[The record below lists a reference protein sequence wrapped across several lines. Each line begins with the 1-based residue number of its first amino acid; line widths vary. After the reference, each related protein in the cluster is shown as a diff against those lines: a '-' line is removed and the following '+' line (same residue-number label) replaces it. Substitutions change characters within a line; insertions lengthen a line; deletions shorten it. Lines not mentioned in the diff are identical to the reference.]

1 MNWNKLILL
10 KTKNST
16 FELEI
21 KKKKITPSRNGTRPS
36 TRENEGAKDSALGK
50 KSKNKNIVHR
60 LNFSQT
66 QKIIGLQ
73 PLEILGLF
81 KEALGFNEET
91 QQPIIKLKEVIESVQ
106 LNTPKGVVQ
115 YPECAQSHIK
125 FNESVELFLNI
136 K

>member
-1 MNWNKLILL
+1 L
-10 KTKNST
+10 
-16 FELEI
+16 
-21 KKKKITPSRNGTRPS
+21 
-36 TRENEGAKDSALGK
+36 
-50 KSKNKNIVHR
+50 
-60 LNFSQT
+60 
-66 QKIIGLQ
+66 GLQ

-91 QQPIIKLKEVIESVQ
+91 QQPIIKLKEVIESLQ